1 MSKLSSDLILSG
13 IMESCGNQPNHSFS
27 HDIFDKDQDN
37 ANSKNKNTF
46 QHETSLPESKHTIT
60 STNKSLDGK
69 EPLIKDV
76 TDVKTLTLDN
86 FEVCQNRDN
95 AIEETTVYLRRN
107 DTKSIR
113 NVSHT
118 YGKKECKIQNDIHQ
132 KDVPMILA
140 DSHKVILI
148 TALYQIRIYRRS
160 K

>member
-1 MSKLSSDLILSG
+1 MSKSSSDLILSDT
-13 IMESCGNQPNHSFS
+13 MESFGNQPNHSFS

-37 ANSKNKNTF
+37 DNFKNKNTF
-46 QHETSLPESKHTIT
+46 QRDTSLPESKHTTT
-60 STNKSLDGK
+60 SINKSLDGK

-140 DSHKVILI
+140 DSHKVISM
-148 TALYQIRIYRRS
+148 TALYQIMV
-160 K
+160 

>member
-1 MSKLSSDLILSG
+1 MSQSSSDLILSG
-13 IMESCGNQPNHSFS
+13 SMDSCGNQPNHSFS

-37 ANSKNKNTF
+37 DNLKNKNTL
-46 QHETSLPESKHTIT
+46 QLETSLPESKHTIS

-76 TDVKTLTLDN
+76 NDVKTLTLDN
-86 FEVCQNRDN
+86 FEVCQNRYN
-95 AIEETTVYLRRN
+95 AIEETTVHLRRN

-140 DSHKVILI
+140 DSQKVISM
-148 TALYQIRIYRRS
+148 TTLYQIMVWE
-160 K
+160 KK

>member
-1 MSKLSSDLILSG
+1 MSKSSSDLILSDT
-13 IMESCGNQPNHSFS
+13 MDSCGNQPNHSFS

-37 ANSKNKNTF
+37 DNFKNNNTF
-46 QHETSLPESKHTIT
+46 QHETFLPESKHTIT
-60 STNKSLDGK
+60 SINKSLDGK
-69 EPLIKDV
+69 EPLNKDV
-76 TDVKTLTLDN
+76 ADVKTLTLDN

-95 AIEETTVYLRRN
+95 AVEETTVYLRRN

-132 KDVPMILA
+132 KDVPMILV

-148 TALYQIRIYRRS
+148 TALYQIMV
-160 K
+160 